1 MYNTYPN
8 PRHTTNCK
16 RTKANSKLK
25 WDFTRFV
32 ANLCQCVAI
41 SDKNLKRQSTAM
53 FAKKLAAKKIGQLQK
68 NVLDT
73 HGSEGEGGSEKSDFR
88 RLEEKGVTL
97 MMIFLLIRG
106 GGSKIA

>member
-1 MYNTYPN
+1 MAQT
-8 PRHTTNCK
+8 H
-16 RTKANSKLK
+16 
-25 WDFTRFV
+25 
-32 ANLCQCVAI
+32 
-41 SDKNLKRQSTAM
+41 KNLKRQSTAM
-53 FAKKLAAKKIGQLQK
+53 FAKKLAAKKKIGQLQK

-97 MMIFLLIRG
+97 MKIFFAYQG